1 MRISDWS
8 SDVCSSDLV
17 AREWHSEIVGA
28 YAIWSARKNGFGH
41 PPDVEVDREPMEWNN
56 VFYVLVANELMDAGD
71 NRFDELLAQI
81 EGLPDR
87 SFGDVSEIVLHAA
100 DVCYFNA
107 ISRSPERAWALR
119 RRFAARASTLP
130 SRNPDPRP

>member
-1 MRISDWS
+1 
-8 SDVCSSDLV
+8 
-17 AREWHSEIVGA
+17 
-28 YAIWSARKNGFGH
+28 
-41 PPDVEVDREPMEWNN
+41 MEWNN

-100 DVCYFNA
+100 DVCYFND
-107 ISRSPERAWALR
+107 ISRSPERAVELR
-119 RRFAARASTLP
+119 RRLVARASTLRYWNHRSAARRVGNEWVSTFR
-130 SRNPDPRP
+130 SRWLPYN

>member
-8 SDVCSSDLV
+8 SDVCSSDL
-17 AREWHSEIVGA
+17 
-28 YAIWSARKNGFGH
+28 
-41 PPDVEVDREPMEWNN
+41 NN

-100 DVCYFNA
+100 DVCYFND
-107 ISRSPERAWALR
+107 ISRSPERAVELR
-119 RRFAARASTLP
+119 RRLVARASQC
-130 SRNPDPRP
+130 RYWNRDPRPGALSVDRDTGGKMGRAWRGERVGR